1 MLIHH
6 QSAIYHYIK
15 SYPMKIKL
23 LFVLL
28 LVSSLSFAQY
38 RFNQFSLEAGAGYV
52 LAGNHYNDSYGSNFS
67 GFRHIDL
74 GVRYMIN
81 ENYGVRLT
89 YANDRFLQANGS
101 KIGVNYNRIGVDG
114 IYNLGRL
121 IDLAYNSNENVGL
134 LGHVGIG
141 YTKSAPLSGEQAERI
156 GTVTIGFTPQ
166 FKLGENTVF
175 YTDFSANANLKQHL
189 GFDGGSIYTDHLK
202 STIGSHYNISFG
214 LMIYLGQNRYHADW
228 Y

>member
-1 MLIHH
+1 
-6 QSAIYHYIK
+6 
-15 SYPMKIKL
+15 MKIKV
-23 LFVLL
+23 LFALL

-38 RFNQFSLEAGAGYV
+38 RFNQFSIEAGAGYV
-52 LAGNHYNDSYGSNFS
+52 LAGNHYNDSYDSNFS
-67 GFRHIDL
+67 GFRHVDL

-89 YANDRFLQANGS
+89 YANDRFLQSNGS
-101 KIGVNYNRIGVDG
+101 KVGINYNKVGVDG

-134 LGHVGIG
+134 LGHVGVG
-141 YTKSAPLSGEQAERI
+141 YTKASPLSGEKTERI
-156 GTVTIGFTPQ
+156 GNISLGLTPQ
-166 FKLGENTVF
+166 FKIGENTVF
-175 YTDFSANANLKQHL
+175 FTDLSANLNMKQHY
-189 GFDGGSIYTDHLK
+189 GFDGGLNYGGDKTFM
-202 STIGSHYNISFG
+202 GSHYNLTFG

>member
-1 MLIHH
+1 
-6 QSAIYHYIK
+6 
-15 SYPMKIKL
+15 MKIKL

-52 LAGNHYNDSYGSNFS
+52 LAGNHYNDTYDSNFS
-67 GFRHIDL
+67 GFRHVDL

-89 YANDRFLQANGS
+89 YANDRFLQSNGS
-101 KIGVNYNRIGVDG
+101 KVGISYNKIGVDG

-134 LGHVGIG
+134 LGHVGLG
-141 YTKSAPLSGEQAERI
+141 YTKASPLSGEKTERI
-156 GTVTIGFTPQ
+156 GNISFGLTPQ
-166 FKLGENTVF
+166 FKIGENTVF
-175 YTDFSANANLKQHL
+175 YTDLSANMNMKQHY
-189 GFDGGSIYTDHLK
+189 GFDGGLNYGGDKTFM
-202 STIGSHYNISFG
+202 GSHYNLTFG

>member
-1 MLIHH
+1 
-6 QSAIYHYIK
+6 
-15 SYPMKIKL
+15 MKIKF

-52 LAGNHYNDSYGSNFS
+52 LAGNHYNDTYDSNFS
-67 GFRHIDL
+67 GFRHVDL

-89 YANDRFLQANGS
+89 YANDRFLQSNGS
-101 KIGVNYNRIGVDG
+101 KVGISYNKIGVDG

-134 LGHVGIG
+134 LGHVGLG
-141 YTKSAPLSGEQAERI
+141 YTKASPLSGEKTERI
-156 GTVTIGFTPQ
+156 GNISFGLTPQ
-166 FKLGENTVF
+166 FKIGENTVF
-175 YTDFSANANLKQHL
+175 YTDLSANMNMKQHY
-189 GFDGGSIYTDHLK
+189 GFDGGLNYGGDKTFM
-202 STIGSHYNISFG
+202 GSHYNLTFG

>member
-1 MLIHH
+1 
-6 QSAIYHYIK
+6 
-15 SYPMKIKL
+15 MKIKF
-23 LFVLL
+23 LFALL

-38 RFNQFSLEAGAGYV
+38 RFNQFSIEAGAGYV
-52 LAGNHYNDSYGSNFS
+52 LAGNHYNDSYDSNFS
-67 GFRHIDL
+67 GFRHVDL

-89 YANDRFLQANGS
+89 YANDRFLQSNGS
-101 KIGVNYNRIGVDG
+101 KVGINYNKVGVDG

-134 LGHVGIG
+134 LGHVGVG
-141 YTKSAPLSGEQAERI
+141 YTKASPLSGEKTERI
-156 GTVTIGFTPQ
+156 GNISFGITPQ
-166 FKLGENTVF
+166 FKIGENTVF
-175 YTDFSANANLKQHL
+175 FTDLSANLNMKQHY
-189 GFDGGSIYTDHLK
+189 GFDGGLNYGGDKTFM
-202 STIGSHYNISFG
+202 GSHYNLTFG

>member
-1 MLIHH
+1 
-6 QSAIYHYIK
+6 
-15 SYPMKIKL
+15 MKIKF
-23 LFVLL
+23 LFALL

-38 RFNQFSLEAGAGYV
+38 RFNQFSIEAGAGYV
-52 LAGNHYNDSYGSNFS
+52 IAGNHYNDSYDSNFS
-67 GFRHIDL
+67 GFRHVDL

-89 YANDRFLQANGS
+89 YANDRFLQSNGS
-101 KIGVNYNRIGVDG
+101 KVGINYNKVGVDG

-134 LGHVGIG
+134 LGHVGVG
-141 YTKSAPLSGEQAERI
+141 YTKGSPLSGEKTERI
-156 GTVTIGFTPQ
+156 GNISFGITPQ
-166 FKLGENTVF
+166 FKIGENTVF
-175 YTDFSANANLKQHL
+175 FTDLSANLNMKQHY
-189 GFDGGSIYTDHLK
+189 GFDGGLNYGGDKTFM
-202 STIGSHYNISFG
+202 GSHYNLTFG

>member
-1 MLIHH
+1 
-6 QSAIYHYIK
+6 
-15 SYPMKIKL
+15 MKIKL

-28 LVSSLSFAQY
+28 FVSSLSVAQY
-38 RFNQFSLEAGAGYV
+38 RFNQFSMEAGAGYV
-52 LAGNHYNDSYGSNFS
+52 LAGNPYSEAYNSNFS

-89 YANDRFLQANGS
+89 YANDRFLQSNGS
-101 KIGVNYNRIGVDG
+101 KVGISYNRIGVDG

-121 IDLAYNSNENVGL
+121 IDLAYASNENVGL
-134 LGHVGIG
+134 LGHAGVG
-141 YTKSAPLSGEQAERI
+141 YTMAKPLGESVTDRI
-156 GTVTIGFTPQ
+156 GTISLGLTPQ

-175 YTDFSANANLKQHL
+175 YVDLSSNINVKQHR
-189 GFDGGSIYTDHLK
+189 GFDGGNVYENRKATL
-202 STIGSHYNISFG
+202 GSFYNLSFG